1 MNDKIE
7 NTKEAEI
14 LTSGG
19 TTIEIQRGSKN
30 TRIELNILHRTDDD
44 QLSSEDLLSQIHAAF
59 EAPNRG
65 SHWRDTFLQK
75 LNQIRKLLDKVESNF
90 VAVEMGDENDPTFLS
105 NFSQILNVG
114 SRVVLPMF
122 GFDLHTSRM
131 EVESLLECIRQDNE
145 PESDPRPINPLP
157 ISPARPVSPRAVGSN
172 TSNTNPPQNS
182 GNGKTEKSDKSRTV
196 LSPAMQMRLAPFY
209 QRKNSAG
216 TNGVHTEPS
225 ADEALNTSVK

>member
-1 MNDKIE
+1 MINKTEINKD
-7 NTKEAEI
+7 AEVFS
-14 LTSGG
+14 SGG

-44 QLSSEDLLSQIHAAF
+44 QLSSEDLVSQIHAAF

-75 LNQIRKLLDKVESNF
+75 LNQIRKLIDKVESNF

-114 SRVVLPMF
+114 SRVLPMF
-122 GFDLHTSRM
+122 GFDLHTCRM

-145 PESDPRPINPLP
+145 AESEPRPIDPLP
-157 ISPARPVSPRAVGSN
+157 ISPAQPVSPHAVGSN

-182 GNGKTEKSDKSRTV
+182 GNGQTAKSDKSRTV
-196 LSPAMQMRLAPFY
+196 LSPTMQMRLAPFY